1 MASKRKITNNIDKQ
15 VEKGSNSTDNRIS
28 NQKYCYDL
36 VNSWINNADSKITVA
51 TSVSVGLFSVITYLS
66 DRIQISYY
74 SNPSF
79 VYVIMMCSYR
89 IFPII
94 GFVLLLI
101 SILFYS
107 RALSPN
113 LKSNDEDHNKC
124 YPLFFGDISSEDL
137 DKYKRKMHYSNDS
150 DFLEELIYETHF
162 NSRLCSKKMK
172 SFKLGFIFSILSV
185 VLAILTLGIK
195 YFLSM

>member
-15 VEKGSNSTDNRIS
+15 VEKG
-28 NQKYCYDL
+28 
-36 VNSWINNADSKITVA
+36 
-51 TSVSVGLFSVITYLS
+51 SVITYLS

-113 LKSNDEDHNKC
+113 LMSNDEDHNKC